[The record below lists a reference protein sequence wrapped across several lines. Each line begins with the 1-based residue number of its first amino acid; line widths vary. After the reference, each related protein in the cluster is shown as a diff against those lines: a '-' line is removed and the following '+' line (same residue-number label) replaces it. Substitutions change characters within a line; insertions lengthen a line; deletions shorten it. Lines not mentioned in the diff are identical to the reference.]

1 MLIITEKPSVA
12 NDFANA
18 LWASKNRAGYYESG
32 KTVITNC
39 VGHLYE
45 LASPDF
51 YNPKYKNW
59 KLEDLPIIPSSFM
72 YVTAA
77 AVAKQ
82 QKIVLQ
88 LLEKHIDDEIVIAT
102 DADREGELIARIIL
116 NQAGVTDTSNCCRF
130 WVSEALTKDVIL
142 GGMKNLRPLADYNK
156 LAQQGYARQHA
167 DWLVGMNFSRYI
179 SIGNFSVFSV
189 GRVQTA
195 VLQEI
200 RNRNVAVKNFRPTP
214 YNELEAEITDSQQNT
229 IKAWL
234 LNPDTKKTMFPI
246 KSEILQNAYN
256 DCQNKKIENAQS
268 RVVKKIN
275 KPEKLLNINAL
286 QKAAYKEYGYSP
298 ERTLEIAQT
307 LYENYKCLSYP
318 RTPSRVMGDEN
329 VDLVKAKYEL
339 LKPLYPGL
347 SGFCNESLITKDN
360 KHIFNSAKLEAHHA
374 LIPLAKLPQTASAEE
389 KNVFEIIIKN

>member
-18 LWASKNRAGYYESG
+18 LGASKNSAGYYESG

-116 NQAGVTDTSNCCRF
+116 NQAGVTDISNCCRF

-167 DWLVGMNFSRYI
+167 DWLVGMNFSACR
-179 SIGNFSVFSV
+179 S
-189 GRVQTA
+189 
-195 VLQEI
+195 
-200 RNRNVAVKNFRPTP
+200 
-214 YNELEAEITDSQQNT
+214 
-229 IKAWL
+229 
-234 LNPDTKKTMFPI
+234 KKW
-246 KSEILQNAYN
+246 
-256 DCQNKKIENAQS
+256 
-268 RVVKKIN
+268 
-275 KPEKLLNINAL
+275 
-286 QKAAYKEYGYSP
+286 
-298 ERTLEIAQT
+298 
-307 LYENYKCLSYP
+307 
-318 RTPSRVMGDEN
+318 
-329 VDLVKAKYEL
+329 
-339 LKPLYPGL
+339 
-347 SGFCNESLITKDN
+347 
-360 KHIFNSAKLEAHHA
+360 
-374 LIPLAKLPQTASAEE
+374 
-389 KNVFEIIIKN
+389 